1 MLEPS
6 ELFPEV
12 PNLYE
17 FLSVHAGMLFDDE
30 RVGRYSDAI
39 NRSVRRGDVVV
50 DIGTG
55 TGLLAFLCLRA
66 GAQRVHAI
74 ERSPAI
80 KWAKLLA
87 EQHGFSEQIVFH
99 KGDSRQLE
107 LPERVDL
114 VVSELIGHI
123 AFEEGMV
130 ESLFDARE
138 RFLRPGGA
146 IIPQGVILKVAL
158 VSEQN
163 VYAECVDCWQP
174 LHGIDYSPLRYE
186 AVKACYLTTL
196 RDHDLLSESTA
207 FFSVDFRDSARPE
220 LCATHVLTACRSGL
234 LNGVG
239 LWFDASLAQ
248 GVALSSAPWTR
259 THWQQCFMPIA
270 EPISV
275 SANDRIAVALEMNLR
290 STPRDIFSFTLHLTK
305 EE

>member
-12 PNLYE
+12 QNLYE

-74 ERSPAI
+74 ERSPAL

-87 EQHGFSEQIVFH
+87 DQHGFSGQIVFH
-99 KGDSRQLE
+99 KGDSRRLE

-130 ESLFDARE
+130 ESLFDARD
-138 RFLRPGGA
+138 RFLRPGGS
-146 IIPQGVILKVAL
+146 IIPQRVILKVAL

-174 LHGIDYSPLRYE
+174 RHGIDYSPLRYE

-196 RDHDLLSESTA
+196 RDHDLLSESIP
-207 FFSVDFRDSARPE
+207 FFSVDFCGSARPE
-220 LCATHVLTACRSGL
+220 LRATHVLTACRSGI
-234 LNGVG
+234 LNGIG

-270 EPISV
+270 DPIEV
-275 SANDRIAVALEMNLR
+275 AADERITVELEMNLR
-290 STPRDIFSFTLHLTK
+290 SPTHESFSFGLRLAK
-305 EE
+305 ET